1 MKDLFWT
8 STPSSIISLLGISVP
23 FNVVPV
29 DSQRMVRT
37 ADKIEQLLTSP
48 QVGGIK
54 RYENDPWILTT
65 LWLSHYRTLQGRY
78 EDARQLLDY
87 AVKHV
92 TSSGLLPEQV
102 DQHTGETAWV
112 VPLTWSHAMF
122 VLAVHMLAE
131 RGQL

>member
-1 MKDLFWT
+1 VD
-8 STPSSIISLLGISVP
+8 ISLLGLSVP
-23 FNVVPV
+23 FEAVSV
-29 DSQRMVRT
+29 DHPRMVQT
-37 ADKIEQLLTSP
+37 ADTIQELLTSP
-48 QVGGIK
+48 RVGGIK
-54 RYENDPWILTT
+54 RYEDDNYIGGNPWILTT

-102 DQHTGETAWV
+102 DRETGETAWV

-122 VLAVHMLAE
+122 VLAVHMLAK
-131 RGQL
+131 RGEL